1 MNVLLELSKTMSS
14 EIAKHFKDFLPF
26 MKKTFEQDTSSAIQI
41 PAFQIL
47 QIIIGQN
54 NPEQFKQFLEDILF
68 MINKGI
74 KCDHF
79 GIIDE
84 ALRTVSETSKVL
96 KIGGSQAQIRQL
108 FDNVSSR
115 IVQNDIEQ
123 EVKRSS
129 IDAAGSMISDLFT
142 FIEPAKIR
150 KCIETDLI
158 SKLENEGSRIQS
170 LKAFEKI
177 VESSADISHSKDLII
192 DSIIPFVKMQQ
203 VQTTLQVLISITRK
217 YGSGVQSKIPSI
229 TEAAIHCVNPDN
241 LNVTDYA
248 LDLLREIVKCNVA
261 KQQIIA
267 AIEKILTLGTASY
280 IKEDNIER
288 IL

>member
-1 MNVLLELSKTMSS
+1 MSTKLVDRFKERDDKIQAIVLNTFAALLRSSFLSSDNEESKEFQDVGLMRTRSSVEELHKHVDFFVRELQNILGTKNQTIKIAIMNVLLELSKTMSS

-115 IVQNDIEQ
+115 IVQNDIE
-123 EVKRSS
+123 
-129 IDAAGSMISDLFT
+129 
-142 FIEPAKIR
+142 
-150 KCIETDLI
+150 
-158 SKLENEGSRIQS
+158 
-170 LKAFEKI
+170 
-177 VESSADISHSKDLII
+177 
-192 DSIIPFVKMQQ
+192 
-203 VQTTLQVLISITRK
+203 
-217 YGSGVQSKIPSI
+217 
-229 TEAAIHCVNPDN
+229 
-241 LNVTDYA
+241 
-248 LDLLREIVKCNVA
+248 
-261 KQQIIA
+261 
-267 AIEKILTLGTASY
+267 
-280 IKEDNIER
+280 
-288 IL
+288 

>member
-1 MNVLLELSKTMSS
+1 MSTKLVDRFKERDDKIQAIVLNTFAALLRSSFLSSDNEESKEFQDVGLMRTRSSVEELHKHVDFFVRELQNILGTKNQTIKIAIMNVLLELSKTMSS

-84 ALRTVSETSKVL
+84 ALRTVTETSKVL

-129 IDAAGSMISDLFT
+129 IEAAGSMISDLYT
-142 FIEPAKIR
+142 FIDSSKIR

-192 DSIIPFVKMQQ
+192 DSIIPFVKM
-203 VQTTLQVLISITRK
+203 
-217 YGSGVQSKIPSI
+217 
-229 TEAAIHCVNPDN
+229 
-241 LNVTDYA
+241 
-248 LDLLREIVKCNVA
+248 
-261 KQQIIA
+261 
-267 AIEKILTLGTASY
+267 
-280 IKEDNIER
+280 
-288 IL
+288 